1 MVISLWVS
9 RISRHEISHQF
20 ASLIATAYHFFL
32 SVSLSLNL
40 VYIYICS
47 DVGYPISWNFS
58 RCLQRFP
65 SWTLFSF
72 TSDNSMSRFDQIL
85 PRFFNAFP
93 LFLRRQRRRRRRRFF
108 LSYIYIR
115 RIHYRWT
122 ICIRKKSLAES
133 LSFIVFK

>member
-72 TSDNSMSRFDQIL
+72 TSDNSMSRFDRSKTRQAWNRNFKPHQESSSAYFNRKIT
-85 PRFFNAFP
+85 FFSSS
-93 LFLRRQRRRRRRRFF
+93 L
-108 LSYIYIR
+108 LS
-115 RIHYRWT
+115 HS
-122 ICIRKKSLAES
+122 SLLIKMS
-133 LSFIVFK
+133 LMLI